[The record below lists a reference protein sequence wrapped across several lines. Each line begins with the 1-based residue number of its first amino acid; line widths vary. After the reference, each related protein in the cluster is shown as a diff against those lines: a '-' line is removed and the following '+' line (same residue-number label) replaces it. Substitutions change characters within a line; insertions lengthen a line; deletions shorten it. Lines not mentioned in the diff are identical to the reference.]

1 MSDEA
6 GLRLLRK
13 LHADRWF
20 AHRHLFAHRHP
31 DESAPAHRDLVEAI
45 NRPIARLS
53 VEGFRRFG
61 KTTYLEETALLKA
74 VFREF
79 HNMVIVGPSL
89 PRACDRIAA
98 IQNEIKINPYFAVP
112 QAEGGLFGV
121 TLQVDSVAK
130 LVLSNGVCIQALGRD
145 QSMTGMKYLAW
156 RPDAFLVDDVEDP
169 EEKRTD
175 AEREDTWRWLMQTFL
190 PSMDDVLRTWGRFLG
205 TRRGKLS
212 LPERL
217 ETAGMMA
224 VKFPIESI
232 GADGERVPTWPAVY
246 PLAKIDQVK
255 ELYRGDLSLYA
266 QEYMCEA
273 VSQSDRRFDR
283 SMFRQE
289 PRERTYEAVYAF
301 VDPARTEH
309 GRAASTGWAVWS
321 WVRNRLIVWA
331 SGAEFI
337 APDDIVALIF
347 DIAEKF
353 DPVWVFAETD
363 GLAQWLMQPIR
374 QEQTRRGVTIP
385 IKGIAAISGTRGGG
399 QIRFVEG
406 LQPLFAAHEVIFAQ
420 PQKALE
426 DQLLSFPHG
435 IRDTANALAYAQTT
449 RPGQLVY
456 DGFSDEHIVEQPI
469 IAPGH
474 TLSLAANATG
484 AMTAAM
490 LVNHAEGV
498 LRVLADW
505 VFEGPPSER
514 VGDIATA
521 AILAADT
528 ARWRPVGAGRDWDA
542 ALNAVAPN
550 RMLLRRETPGWIVAP
565 RHSDRYTNVGLMQAI
580 RHLPAEVR
588 VGGAEHAGSLYIR
601 DALARTVRGMPAVE
615 IGAGARWTLRALA
628 GGYARPMVRGRL
640 QDEAEAG
647 PYRVLMEGLEAYCG
661 LVSTRREV
669 NEADDNGQI
678 QRIDE
683 RTGARYASAMPQA
696 RSR

>member
-1 MSDEA
+1 MSDEPS
-6 GLRLLRK
+6 LRLLRE

-31 DESAPAHRDLVEAI
+31 DESAPAHRELVAAI
-45 NRPIARLS
+45 NRPLARLS

-74 VFREF
+74 VFREY

-98 IQNEIKINPYFAVP
+98 IQNEIRINPYFSVP
-112 QAEGGLFGV
+112 VEEGGLFGV
-121 TLQVDSVAK
+121 KLTIDSVAK

-175 AEREDTWRWLMQTFL
+175 AERNETWRWLMQTFL
-190 PSMDDVLRTWGRFLG
+190 PSCDDVLRTWGRFLG
-205 TRRGKLS
+205 TRRGKNS

-217 ETAGMMA
+217 ENEGMVT
-224 VKFPIESI
+224 VKFPIESLDGD
-232 GADGERVPTWPAVY
+232 GARIATWPAKFDI
-246 PLAKIDQVK
+246 PQIDQIRT
-255 ELYRGDLSLYA
+255 LYRGDLSLFA

-273 VSQSDRRFDR
+273 VSLSDRRFDR
-283 SMFRQE
+283 GMFRVE

-301 VDPARTEH
+301 VDPARTTH
-309 GRAASTGWAVWS
+309 GKAASTGWAVWS

-347 DIAEKF
+347 DIAERF

-363 GLAQWLMQPIR
+363 GLVQWLMQPIR
-374 QEQTRRGVTIP
+374 QEQIRRGVTVP
-385 IKGIAAISGTRGGG
+385 VKGVQAISGTRGGG
-399 QIRFVEG
+399 QVRFIEG
-406 LQPLFAAHEVIFAQ
+406 LQPLFSAGEVVFAQ
-420 PQKALE
+420 PMPALE
-426 DQLLSFPHG
+426 AQLLSFPHG

-456 DGFSDEHIVEQPI
+456 DGFTEGHIVEQPLVG
-469 IAPGH
+469 PGH
-474 TLSLAANATG
+474 KLSLAANATG

-490 LVNHAEGV
+490 LVSHHEGV
-498 LRVLADW
+498 LRILADW

-514 VGDIATA
+514 ASDIAVA
-521 AILAADT
+521 AVLAADA
-528 ARWRPVGAGRDWDA
+528 ARYRPVGDTRAWDA
-542 ALNAVAPN
+542 VLQTVAPD
-550 RMLLRRETPGWIVAP
+550 RMLLRRETPGWVVAP

-588 VGGAEHAGSLYIR
+588 AGGTETAGSIYIR
-601 DALARTVRGMPAVE
+601 DAFARSVRGMPAVE
-615 IGAGARWTLRALA
+615 IGAAARWTLRALA
-628 GGYARPMVRGRL
+628 GGYARPMLRGRL
-640 QDEAEAG
+640 QENPEDG
-647 PYRVLMEGLEAYCG
+647 PYKVLMEGLESYCA
-661 LVSTRREV
+661 LISTRREV
-669 NEADDNGQI
+669 QEDDDNRQF

-683 RTGARYASAMPQA
+683 RTGARYASAMPQRRA
-696 RSR
+696 